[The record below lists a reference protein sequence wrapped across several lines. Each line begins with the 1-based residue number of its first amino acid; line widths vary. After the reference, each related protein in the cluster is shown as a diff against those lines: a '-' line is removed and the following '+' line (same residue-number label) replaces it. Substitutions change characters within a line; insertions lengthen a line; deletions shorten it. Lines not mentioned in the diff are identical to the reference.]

1 MAQPLARTGRNRI
14 EAARNLAARLP
25 DLLVA
30 ARRIAAN
37 VLLGLHGRR
46 HPGPGE
52 SFWQFR
58 PYVAGEPARQI
69 DWRRSARDHHLYV
82 REREWEASQTVWL
95 WADLS
100 PSMDFRSQLS
110 ATTKLDRAV
119 VLMLALAEMLG
130 RGGERVG
137 VPGLAEP
144 RIGRDS
150 ANRIAELLARADL
163 AQDWPNLDRVGR
175 FADVVMLSDCLAP
188 AAQMEERLR
197 SIAGRG
203 ANLHLLQI
211 FDPVEE
217 TFPYEGRLEFRD
229 PESGD
234 TWLTER
240 AGGLREEY
248 RVRLEAHR
256 DLIRTYARQA
266 GFSFAIHHTDRPAA
280 EGLLF
285 LQARLSG
292 LIPHTIYDGVNAD
305 RRERPAA

>member
-1 MAQPLARTGRNRI
+1 MADALPPGMRKRVETART
-14 EAARNLAARLP
+14 LAARLP
-25 DLLVA
+25 ELLVA

-37 VLLGLHGRR
+37 VMLGLHGRR

-100 PSMDFRSQLS
+100 PSMDFQSRLS
-110 ATTKLDRAV
+110 ATSKLDRAV
-119 VLMLALAEMLG
+119 ILVLALAEMLG

-144 RIGRDS
+144 RLGRDG
-150 ANRIAELLARADL
+150 ADRIAAVLARPDL
-163 AQDWPNLDRVGR
+163 QADWPNLDRVGR
-175 FADVVMLSDCLAP
+175 FSDIVILSDFLSPPDALRD
-188 AAQMEERLR
+188 RLR
-197 SIAGRG
+197 AVAGRG
-203 ANLHLLQI
+203 ANLHLLQV
-211 FDPVEE
+211 FDPAEE

-234 TWLTER
+234 LWLTER
-240 AGGLREEY
+240 AGGLRTDY
-248 RVRLEAHR
+248 RARLEAHR
-256 DLIRTYARQA
+256 DLIRDFARQA

-285 LQARLSG
+285 LQGRLSG
-292 LIPHTIYDGVNAD
+292 SVWGGAERGAMRV
-305 RRERPAA
+305 ERPAA

>member
-1 MAQPLARTGRNRI
+1 MAESAQAHSRNRV
-14 EAARNLAARLP
+14 ETARALAARLP

-52 SFWQFR
+52 TFWQFR
-58 PYVAGEPARQI
+58 SYVAGEPARQI

-100 PSMDFRSQLS
+100 TSMDFRSRLS
-110 ATTKLDRAV
+110 STTKLDRAV
-119 VLMLALAEMLG
+119 ILLLALAEMLG

-137 VPGLAEP
+137 MPGLLEP
-144 RIGRDS
+144 RIGRD
-150 ANRIAELLARADL
+150 AADRLAEVLARSEL
-163 AQDWPNLDRVGR
+163 AADWPSLDRVGR
-175 FADVVMLSDCLAP
+175 FSDVVLLSDCLVDAD
-188 AAQMEERLR
+188 ALRDRLR
-197 SIAGRG
+197 SLAGRG

-211 FDPVEE
+211 FDPAEE
-217 TFPYEGRLEFRD
+217 SFPYEGRLEFRD
-229 PESGD
+229 PESGE

-240 AGGLREEY
+240 AGSLRADY
-248 RVRLEAHR
+248 RARLEAHR
-256 DLIRTYARQA
+256 ELIRSYARAA
-266 GFSFAIHHTDRPAA
+266 GFSFGIHHTDRPAA

-285 LQARLSG
+285 LQGRLAGS
-292 LIPHTIYDGVNAD
+292 AD
-305 RRERPAA
+305 HAAYVGPVERERPAA

>member
-1 MAQPLARTGRNRI
+1 MAEANAPGMRSRVETAR
-14 EAARNLAARLP
+14 ALAARLP

-37 VLLGLHGRR
+37 VMLGMHGRR

-100 PSMDFRSQLS
+100 PSMDFRSRLS
-110 ATTKLDRAV
+110 ANTKIDRAV
-119 VLMLALAEMLG
+119 ILLLALAEMLG

-137 VPGLAEP
+137 VPGLKEP

-150 ANRIAELLARADL
+150 ADRIAEVLARPDL
-163 AQDWPNLDRVGR
+163 SQDWPNLDRVAR
-175 FADVVMLSDCLAP
+175 SSDVVVLSDFLSP
-188 AAQMEERLR
+188 PDLLRDRLR
-197 SIAGRG
+197 SLAGRG
-203 ANLHLLQI
+203 ANMHLLQI
-211 FDPVEE
+211 FDPAEE

-234 TWLTER
+234 TWLAER
-240 AGGLREEY
+240 AGSMRAEY
-248 RVRLEAHR
+248 RTRLEAHR
-256 DLIRTYARQA
+256 DLIRGFARQA
-266 GFSFAIHHTDRPAA
+266 GFSFSVHHTDRPAA

-285 LQARLSG
+285 LQGRLSG
-292 LIPHTIYDGVNAD
+292 AAANRMDFGAARL
-305 RRERPAA
+305 ERPAA